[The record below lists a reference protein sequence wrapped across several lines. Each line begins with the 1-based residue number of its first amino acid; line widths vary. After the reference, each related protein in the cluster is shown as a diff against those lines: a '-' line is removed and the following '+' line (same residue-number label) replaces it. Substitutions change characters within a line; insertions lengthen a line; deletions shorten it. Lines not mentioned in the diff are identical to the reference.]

1 LVEKSGKVWEKSKI
15 LWKNMF
21 LGEYQYNI
29 DEKKRLALPAHFR
42 RKLGKRIIIT
52 RGLDSCLFLFPL
64 KEWNLLVKKI
74 SKLPLAKS
82 DARGFA
88 RLMLTGA
95 MEVEFDNLGRILIPD
110 FLKEYASLKKRVI
123 IAGVFNRIE
132 IWDEEKWKEY
142 KLKAEKEAG
151 DIAERLSEIGI

>member
-1 LVEKSGKVWEKSKI
+1 
-15 LWKNMF
+15 M
-21 LGEYQYNI
+21 
-29 DEKKRLALPAHFR
+29 
-42 RKLGKRIIIT
+42 LGKKAIIT
-52 RGLDSCLFLFPL
+52 RGLDACLFLFSFR
-64 KEWNLLVKKI
+64 EWKNLVRKI

-110 FLKEYASLKKRVI
+110 YLKEYAFLKKRVI
-123 IAGVFNRIE
+123 VAGVFNRIE

-151 DIAERLSEIGI
+151 NIAERLSEIGI